1 MINRDAKLK
10 SWFSRRIE
18 ENMGG
23 LYAMAKRL
31 TRDDTIAEDLV
42 ADAVTRAWT
51 SLDQL
56 QHRTRFRAW
65 IFCILRNIF
74 FDQARRNRARPDEIQ
89 YEENT
94 RETAGHE
101 VASLLIEQPDDF
113 LSWWANPEQNFIN
126 SLLCEDVMN
135 AIDRL
140 PPAYREAVYLV
151 NVEGFSYDEAADAL
165 AVSPGTIRS
174 RMNRGRTL
182 MQKYLWQH
190 ARDAGLIDTDFRTEL
205 KP

>member
-31 TRDDTIAEDLV
+31 SRDDTLAEDLV

-56 QHRTRFRAW
+56 QDRTRFRAW

-89 YEENT
+89 FEENSS
-94 RETAGHE
+94 ETAGHE

-190 ARDAGLIDTDFRTEL
+190 AHDAGLIDTDFKTEL